1 MKTPTEDDKFIIE
14 TCILSIISG
23 ILYIWKGIS
32 ESFLISTYFYIA
44 LNFLYTPLIAILK
57 RKIFCLYQV
66 IYAYALIFIF
76 AFSPSYLYNNYTAF
90 FVTCIVLLIKPHW
103 KIPAI
108 TIYFILITVAFA
120 INTENLNHYLIHITR
135 CTYFFTVFH
144 FIIIKRVDRKI
155 LKSVTNRDNFLILTD
170 DEINILNQMLEG
182 KKQKEVEGYSINT
195 VTKKIAD
202 ARTRNNI
209 PTTQELLFR
218 YIEESRIQSKKI
230 NL

>member
-1 MKTPTEDDKFIIE
+1 MKTLTEDDKFIIE
-14 TCILSIISG
+14 TCILSVVSG

-44 LNFLYTPLIAILK
+44 LNFLYTPLIFIFK
-57 RKIFCLYQV
+57 RKVFCVFQI
-66 IYAYALIFIF
+66 IYAYALIYIF

-108 TIYFILITVAFA
+108 SIYFVLITIAFG

-135 CTYFFTVFH
+135 CAYFFTVFH
-144 FIIIKRVDRKI
+144 FVIIIRIDRKV
-155 LKSVTNRDNFLILTD
+155 LKSMTNREHFLILTD
-170 DEINILNQMLEG
+170 SEIDILNQMLSG

-195 VTKKIAD
+195 VTKKLAD

-218 YIEESRIQSKKI
+218 YIEESRILSKKI